1 MQQEVRGTEDLDA
14 VDLGRVSPPHGHD
27 CLGVR
32 VAYGAK
38 RLELASDGR
47 RLGHILGDLDAHP
60 RIAAGRHEIHLA
72 GPRLPYCDVI
82 AS

>member
-14 VDLGRVSPPHGHD
+14 VNLGRPSCPD

-38 RLELASDGR
+38 RLEFVSYGR

-60 RIAAGRHEIHLA
+60 RIAADRHEIHLA

>member
-1 MQQEVRGTEDLDA
+1 MLSTSVGY
-14 VDLGRVSPPHGHD
+14 PPLMAMTA
-27 CLGVR
+27 LGVR

-38 RLELASDGR
+38 RLELASHGR
-47 RLGHILGDLDAHP
+47 RLGHILGDLDARP